1 MNTQYNETIQPHTKM
16 LQLNIKSKDYMCL
29 DIDPD
34 SVIHK
39 HLRQKLFSLDK
50 ESATQIC
57 DHPIERNLHNKIL
70 LWNCKGNW
78 NGYFDT
84 ITSKHNLTMLPSFH
98 ISLGAPRSKD
108 PKWFK
113 ERETQAN
120 YWLNNLCTLDAIPI
134 IGDITLA
141 PICVSE
147 KNNRKSAWIPLNP
160 HWFEELNTDLKYDFE
175 NYDSFDHRCDEYPV
189 QHLHVSVANLT
200 GEPRDSI
207 ARPEDCIVDT
217 INN

>member
-1 MNTQYNETIQPHTKM
+1 
-16 LQLNIKSKDYMCL
+16 MCL

-39 HLRQKLFSLDK
+39 HLCLKSTSTCYENRDGVQSKLLYS
-50 ESATQIC
+50 E
-57 DHPIERNLHNKIL
+57 IL
-70 LWNCKGNW
+70 P
-78 NGYFDT
+78 
-84 ITSKHNLTMLPSFH
+84 SHNLTMLPSFH

-200 GEPRDSI
+200 GNPEDSI